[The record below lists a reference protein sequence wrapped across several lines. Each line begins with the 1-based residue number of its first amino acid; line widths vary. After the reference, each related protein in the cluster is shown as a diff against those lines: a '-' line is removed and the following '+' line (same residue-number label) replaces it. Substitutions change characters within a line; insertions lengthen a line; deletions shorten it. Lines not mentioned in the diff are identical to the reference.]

1 LTGTFLYHG
10 SAEEWLLLVA
20 TAGVWVIVWAL
31 FRRAARGYKWVSGNS
46 DASNLN
52 RYEELYRQEKY
63 RLAMASV
70 FLSAGLISV
79 IQSPPPGNLAIGAR
93 WKLYVILVAAVL
105 LGRQS
110 WLAGRAGGRP

>member
-1 LTGTFLYHG
+1 MSGSFIYHG
-10 SAEEWLLLVA
+10 SAEEWLLFVAVACVWSLV
-20 TAGVWVIVWAL
+20 VML
-31 FRRAARGYKWVSGNS
+31 FRRARRGYKWVIGNS
-46 DASNLN
+46 DLSNRN
-52 RYEELYRQEKY
+52 RAAELYRQEKY
-63 RLAMASV
+63 RFAMATV

-79 IQSPPPGNLAIGAR
+79 MQSPPPGNLAIGAR